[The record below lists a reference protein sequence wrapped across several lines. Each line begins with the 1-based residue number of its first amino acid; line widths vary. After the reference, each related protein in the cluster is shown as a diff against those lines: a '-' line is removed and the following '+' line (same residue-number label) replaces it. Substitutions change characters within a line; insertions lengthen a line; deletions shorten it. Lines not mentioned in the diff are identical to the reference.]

1 MMCKTTYVTGYDS
14 LIVTKLSQ
22 SISHLH

>member
-1 MMCKTTYVTGYDS
+1 MCKLTYVTGYDS

-22 SISHLH
+22 SISQLH